1 MLRFLLMIHVCFS
14 LLSPDRLP
22 KVRSLSLSEAAAA
35 HSALLREGF
44 ISIGNLM
51 SADDAHLCGARV
63 LAAVHARAR
72 KCAAESGQVTNV
84 VCEAQPPKGAGGG
97 NTNASFLRAR
107 DLGAEDPWLGALTRS
122 HSLARVV
129 AKAMNVSGLRLYEA
143 SAFVKLPK
151 NTHSVTRW
159 HSDAAAMPL
168 RGDRIATLWI
178 ALSDI
183 DETGGALI
191 FLNGSHLPGV
201 PLPSLR
207 DVRPPR
213 ARLAAAA
220 KWVDADDDTVRR
232 ATRLAPTAPR
242 RMLAGEAT
250 IHLGWTLHSAR
261 PNLSPRERI
270 ALAIT
275 YFADGMR
282 VDDVLEHADKD
293 DKELQRPGGSVRFT
307 ASGAPDL
314 LVHLLSDDL
323 QTWTK
328 WLHHRPPLLVPGS
341 PIRDELLTPLVY
353 NAAAPQ
359 RKGKDL

>member
-1 MLRFLLMIHVCFS
+1 L
-14 LLSPDRLP
+14 
-22 KVRSLSLSEAAAA
+22 
-35 HSALLREGF
+35 
-44 ISIGNLM
+44 N
-51 SADDAHLCGARV
+51 
-63 LAAVHARAR
+63 
-72 KCAAESGQVTNV
+72 NV
-84 VCEAQPPKGAGGG
+84 VCEAQPPLKGAGGASG
-97 NTNASFLRAR
+97 NVSFLRAR
-107 DLGAEDPWLGALTRS
+107 DLGADDPWLGALTRS
-122 HSLARVV
+122 RSLARVV

-143 SAFVKLPK
+143 SAFVKLPG
-151 NTHSVTRW
+151 NGVTRW
-159 HSDAAAMPL
+159 HADAAAMPL

-183 DETGGALI
+183 EETGGALI

-201 PLPSLR
+201 PPPSLR

-220 KWVDADDDTVRR
+220 KWLDADDDAVRR

-242 RMLAGEAT
+242 RMVAGDAT

-261 PNLSPRERI
+261 PNTSPGERI

-293 DKELQRPGGSVRFT
+293 AADASQQPGGSVRFT
-307 ASGAPDL
+307 ATGAPDL
-314 LVHLLSDDL
+314 LVHLLSDDV
-323 QTWTK
+323 QTWAK

-341 PIRDELLTPLVY
+341 PMSDELLTPLVY
-353 NAAAPQ
+353 DASRR
-359 RKGKDL
+359 RKEKDL